1 MTDCDK
7 NNVEVSIILPCYN
20 EQGSVSSTLENLIA
34 ILADNHFIC
43 EIIVVDDGSTDKTR
57 EIVKQYPVTLICH
70 SENRGYGAT
79 LKTGIRQAKYDTI
92 AITDADGTYPT
103 DAIPDMILSYKK
115 EKMDMVVGSRTSNN
129 VKIPIV
135 RKPAK
140 WFITRLG
147 SFLARQK
154 IPDLNSGLRIMKK
167 SVVEKFMHLLPDGF
181 SFTST
186 ITIAMLTNNYNVKY
200 QPIDYFKR
208 KGKSKIRPVYDT
220 INFIQLIIRTIL
232 YFEPLRIFLTI
243 SLPIIFVSFV
253 LMIFQIIFFRNIS
266 TISVIMSMAG
276 IQLLAIGMIAD
287 LIVKRDIVK

>member
-1 MTDCDK
+1 MTDYDK

-20 EQGSVSSTLENLIA
+20 EQGAVSSTLENLTA
-34 ILADNHFIC
+34 VLSDNHFIY

-115 EKMDMVVGSRTSNN
+115 DKMDMVVGARISNN

-135 RKPAK
+135 RRPAK

>member
-115 EKMDMVVGSRTSNN
+115 DKMDMVVGARISNN

-135 RKPAK
+135 RRPAK